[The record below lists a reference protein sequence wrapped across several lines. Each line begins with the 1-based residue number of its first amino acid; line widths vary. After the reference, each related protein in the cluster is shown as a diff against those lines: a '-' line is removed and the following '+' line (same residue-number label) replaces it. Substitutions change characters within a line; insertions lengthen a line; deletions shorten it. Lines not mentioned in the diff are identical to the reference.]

1 MKDPVVVT
9 TDAELVVD
17 RTIWIGDIVLDEF
30 AGNLMFRPSSPQA
43 SGRLSIIGYTQYRSE
58 TMSLDASDGSVLV
71 VVAKT
76 GKRGN
81 VSVPHDLVGTGSFE
95 LDSVISDDAAGVD
108 IHMLKVLG
116 FEDVA
121 EDIQRPVR
129 QAPAQV
135 AQLAPL
141 VMRAR

>member
-9 TDAELVVD
+9 TDAKLVVD

-43 SGRLSIIGYTQYRSE
+43 SDRLSIIGYTQYRSE

-81 VSVPHDLVGTGSFE
+81 ISVPLDLVSSGSFKV
-95 LDSVISDDAAGVD
+95 DSVISVVAAGERNR
-108 IHMLKVLG
+108 IL
-116 FEDVA
+116 
-121 EDIQRPVR
+121 P
-129 QAPAQV
+129 PAMSEIPSLSTS
-135 AQLAPL
+135 A
-141 VMRAR
+141 